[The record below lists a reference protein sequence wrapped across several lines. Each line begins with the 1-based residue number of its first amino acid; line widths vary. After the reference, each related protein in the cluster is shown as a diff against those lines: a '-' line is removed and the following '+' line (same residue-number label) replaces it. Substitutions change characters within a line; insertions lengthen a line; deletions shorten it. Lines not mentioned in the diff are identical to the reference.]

1 MLWLPYGEAT
11 DGWNSRGPQNTSLPR
26 GRRAADS
33 SSAPVV
39 RRAVALTLQSR
50 VSLNDGN
57 TMPVL
62 GLGVWQAA
70 SGKETR
76 RAVDHA
82 LKIGYRLFDTA
93 KLYGNERDVGAAVRE
108 SGIPREEIFVTT
120 KLWNDDHGYERAL
133 RAFERSRKELG
144 LDYVDLY
151 LIHWPESNLRGES
164 WKAFLKLKEEG
175 LARSIGV
182 SNYTT
187 RHLQELLSESPRPPA
202 VNQVEFHPF
211 LYQRELLEFSR
222 AHGIQLEAYSP
233 LVRGRRMDHP
243 VIRAIATQ
251 RKRTPAQVLIRWSLQ
266 HGLVVIPKSVKPER
280 IQENA
285 AVFDLELTAKEMERL
300 DALDERSH
308 VAWNPEDLP

>member
-1 MLWLPYGEAT
+1 
-11 DGWNSRGPQNTSLPR
+11 
-26 GRRAADS
+26 
-33 SSAPVV
+33 
-39 RRAVALTLQSR
+39 
-50 VSLNDGN
+50 
-57 TMPVL
+57 MPVL

-175 LARSIGV
+175 L
-182 SNYTT
+182 
-187 RHLQELLSESPRPPA
+187 
-202 VNQVEFHPF
+202 
-211 LYQRELLEFSR
+211 
-222 AHGIQLEAYSP
+222 
-233 LVRGRRMDHP
+233 
-243 VIRAIATQ
+243 
-251 RKRTPAQVLIRWSLQ
+251 
-266 HGLVVIPKSVKPER
+266 
-280 IQENA
+280 
-285 AVFDLELTAKEMERL
+285 
-300 DALDERSH
+300 
-308 VAWNPEDLP
+308 